1 MIHTMTCIIRRS
13 FVFSDASLY
22 MNKIGHV
29 ARVTNVQRGYSI
41 PTDTTASLATD
52 DGPSGLRPA
61 LARPTFACSAVAFFR
76 IAAVT
81 PGVTG
86 EVMLSP
92 FSSTRNLTVFEFH
105 PFSFKVAS
113 RVQSLPGPMCD
124 ALYALSSSGT
134 LDLRRTVPAPGDVDA
149 GDGVNGDSTTLPS
162 RSS

>member
-92 FSSTRNLTVFEFH
+92 FSSTRNLTVFGVP
-105 PFSFKVAS
+105 PFFLQS
-113 RVQSLPGPMCD
+113 RVQG
-124 ALYALSSSGT
+124 A
-134 LDLRRTVPAPGDVDA
+134 VPPRADV
-149 GDGVNGDSTTLPS
+149 
-162 RSS
+162 

>member
-1 MIHTMTCIIRRS
+1 MIHTMTCIRS

-29 ARVTNVQRGYSI
+29 ARVTNAQRGYSMPMDI
-41 PTDTTASLATD
+41 TASLAT

-92 FSSTRNLTVFEFH
+92 FSSTRNLTVFGFH

-149 GDGVNGDSTTLPS
+149 GTA
-162 RSS
+162 